1 MMHALTR
8 AKLVAATVAVSFG
21 VTFGAAHAQD
31 GDADALAKQLSNPI
45 SSLISVPFQFNAA
58 FGGGPT
64 GDGEWY
70 TLNIQPVVP
79 LTLNTDWNLIVRT
92 IVPLVGRE
100 DVFPMDSSVWG
111 LGNIVQSFFFSP
123 SQPTAGGLTWGVG
136 PVFYYPTATDS
147 LLGPEKWGAGPTA
160 VALVQKGPWTTGL
173 LWNQIWSFA
182 GDDSD
187 PDVNAMFFQPFVSR
201 SLGKGQTLSA
211 NIQATYDWTSD
222 QWTAP
227 MTVGYA
233 KVFKVGE
240 QTMQFQVGA
249 QYYLDKPPG
258 GPDWGLQS
266 TLTFLF
272 PRAR

>member
-1 MMHALTR
+1 MVHSLTTG
-8 AKLVAATVAVSFG
+8 KLLAGTIAVGLFVA
-21 VTFGAAHAQD
+21 FGATGTFAQD
-31 GDADALAKQLSNPI
+31 ADQLAKQLSNPI
-45 SSLISVPFQFNAA
+45 SSLISVPFQFSAA

-70 TLNIQPVVP
+70 TLNVQPVVP
-79 LTLNTDWNLIVRT
+79 ITLNTDWNLISRT
-92 IVPLVGRE
+92 VVPVIGRE
-100 DVFPMDSSVWG
+100 NVFPMDSSEWG
-111 LGNIVQSFFFSP
+111 LGNTVQSFFISP

-136 PVFYYPTATDS
+136 PVFYFPTATDS

-173 LWNQIWSFA
+173 LWNHIWSFA
-182 GDDSD
+182 GDSGD
-187 PDVNAMFFQPFVSR
+187 PDVNASFFQPFVAR
-201 SLGKGQTLSA
+201 AIGKGQPLSA
-211 NIQATYDWTSD
+211 NIQATYDWTTD

-233 KVFKVGE
+233 KGFKVGE
-240 QTMQFQVGA
+240 QTMQFQIGG
-249 QYYLDKPPG
+249 QYYLDAPPG

-272 PRAR
+272 PRAQ